1 MVDILV
7 FIHINSLL
15 ESPLVQKNTHNWI
28 HLFISSFALPELLAT
43 IDLFTVPIVLPFPEC
58 HRAGIIQ
65 HLALSDWLLSLANMH

>member
-28 HLFISSFALPELLAT
+28 HLFISSFMKAYFH
-43 IDLFTVPIVLPFPEC
+43 LFNKLVLVV
-58 HRAGIIQ
+58 A
-65 HLALSDWLLSLANMH
+65 M